1 MFSFNR
7 YFLASNIEEAYNE
20 LLKNKKNIILGGT
33 SFLRLSNMNY
43 STAIDLS
50 NLNLS
55 YIKENENSVH
65 IGALTPFRELETNK
79 ILNEYF
85 DNIFYKTLKD
95 IVGVQ
100 FRNNVVIGATVF
112 SKYGFSDLITT
123 LLALNAKIKL
133 FKGGVLELEDFLN
146 EKAIRRDILLE
157 VIIPKISLKASFQ
170 SLRKSKSDYSVLNLT
185 LVKYGNSTRIAVG
198 ARPGKAVL
206 FSGEEI
212 NFSSNM
218 RGSKEY
224 REVLFKN
231 LLTKAKMEV
240 EYDS

>member
-1 MFSFNR
+1 MFGFNR
-7 YFLASNIEEAYNE
+7 YFLASNIEEAYIE

-33 SFLRLSNMNY
+33 SFLRLSNMSY

-50 NLNLS
+50 SLNLS
-55 YIKENENSVH
+55 YIKENENSIH
-65 IGALTPFRELETNK
+65 IGALTTFRELEINK
-79 ILNEYF
+79 MLNEYF

-146 EKAIRRDILLE
+146 EKVIRRDILVE
-157 VIIPKISLKASFQ
+157 VIIPKVSLKASFQ

-185 LVKYGNSTRIAVG
+185 LVKYANSIRIAVG

-206 FSGEEI
+206 FSGEKI

-224 REVLFKN
+224 REALFEN
-231 LLTKAKMEV
+231 LLIKAKMEV